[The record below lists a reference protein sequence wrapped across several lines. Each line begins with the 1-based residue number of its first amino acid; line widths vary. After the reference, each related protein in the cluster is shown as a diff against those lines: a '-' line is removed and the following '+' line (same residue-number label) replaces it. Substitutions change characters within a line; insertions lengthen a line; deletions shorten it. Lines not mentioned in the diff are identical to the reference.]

1 MDVLIKKREVTNII
15 NELANKLQISE
26 NEIVQKAIYEYAEK
40 VKKKSRLMSFAGILG
55 EKDADDLLKVIQE
68 SRTDKQLEIRIWNM

>member
-1 MDVLIKKREVTNII
+1 MWRLRGLKTF
-15 NELANKLQISE
+15 LYP
-26 NEIVQKAIYEYAEK
+26 QKAIYEYAEK

-68 SRTDKQLEIRIWNM
+68 SRTDKQLEIRI